1 MKGKTKTPAGQAEQE
16 TPQENKRRGGSAPAR
31 GKRSHSQ
38 KSTAVEQAIYT
49 RSFIQFV
56 PL

>member
-1 MKGKTKTPAGQAEQE
+1 MKSKTKTPAGQAEQE